1 MNTIQQHPQSFIT
14 KCFCAAA
21 SYNIGGSVIF
31 SKFLS
36 NDYMTSLDPNVFSDM
51 GWTAIFLFGL
61 VFLSIAKS
69 YHHVPYLLLALFVE
83 KMIYTGMW
91 VSWLLKNSS
100 SLSEIYHNDL
110 LTGIGFTLYGSG
122 DLVSG
127 MFFLWVA
134 LKIFNKK

>member
-1 MNTIQQHPQSFIT
+1 MDTTNNHPQPFIT
-14 KCFCAAA
+14 KCFYAAA
-21 SYNIGGSVIF
+21 LYNILGSVVF
-31 SKFLS
+31 SKFLT

-51 GWTAIFLFGL
+51 GWIAIFLFGL

-91 VSWLLKNSS
+91 ILWLLKNNS
-100 SLSEIYHNDL
+100 SLPEIYHNDL

-127 MFFLWVA
+127 LFFLWVA
-134 LKIFNKK
+134 LKILNKK